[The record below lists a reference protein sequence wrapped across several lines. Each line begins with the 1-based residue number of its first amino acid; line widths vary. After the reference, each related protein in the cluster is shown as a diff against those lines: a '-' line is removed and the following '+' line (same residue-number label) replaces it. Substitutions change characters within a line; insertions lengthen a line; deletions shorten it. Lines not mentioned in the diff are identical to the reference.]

1 MRQEAT
7 LLHEIPRVAA
17 GGAPESIALHV
28 GSTAIGYGEL
38 VGEIYRFA
46 SALSALRVGRG
57 ERVAIY
63 LDKRYETVVA
73 SFGAPAHGAVFVPIN
88 PLLKAEQ
95 VAYILR
101 DCGVRVLVT
110 SIERL
115 RSLQDTLATCPDLS
129 HVIVVGAPT
138 GSIESSTVP
147 IHRWEDVLDAPA
159 VLHPRVIDTDTVGI
173 LYTSGSTGKPK
184 GVVLSHRNMVSG
196 AKSVATYLEN

>member
-7 LLHEIPRVAA
+7 LLHEIARVAA
-17 GGAPESIALHV
+17 DGAPESIALHV
-28 GSTAIGYGEL
+28 GSTAIAYGEL
-38 VGEIYRFA
+38 VGEIHRFA

-73 SFGAPAHGAVFVPIN
+73 SLGAPAHGAVFVPIN

-115 RSLQDTLATCPDLS
+115 RSLQDTLTGCPDLG
-129 HVIVVGAPT
+129 HVIVAGAPS
-138 GSIESSTVP
+138 GSIESSSVSV
-147 IHRWEDVLDAPA
+147 HRWEDVLDAPA
-159 VLHPRVIDTDTVGI
+159 VLHHRVIDTDAVGI